1 MTEVLAGIESE
12 TVVRSSA
19 PAARVLDVLSGISQ
33 GRVEST
39 QEISNVYGEVKE
51 LVERVSRLN
60 GLGEE
65 LNVQPSSYLIHL
77 DKMREIEEEISG

>member
-12 TVVRSSA
+12 TAVRPSA
-19 PAARVLDVLSGISQ
+19 PAARVLDVLKGISE

-51 LVERVSRLN
+51 LVDRVSRLN
-60 GLGEE
+60 GLGSE
-65 LNVQPSSYLIHL
+65 LNIQPSSYLIHL
-77 DKMREIEEEISG
+77 NKMREIEEELGG

>member
-19 PAARVLDVLSGISQ
+19 PAARVLDVLNGISE

-39 QEISNVYGEVKE
+39 REISNVYGDVKE
-51 LVERVSRLN
+51 LVERVSGLN
-60 GLGEE
+60 GLGSE
-65 LNVQPSSYLIHL
+65 LNIQPSSYLIHL
-77 DKMREIEEEISG
+77 NKMREIEEELGG